1 MKRVLERFA
10 LGRRRGRMGED
21 AAARYLRSEGY
32 RVLERNWR
40 SGRLELDLVCR
51 HGDTLV
57 FVEVKTRGAGSRG
70 TPADGL
76 DRTKMR
82 NLVRAAHLYLAEHE
96 CWDEPCRFDLVAV
109 LETGD
114 GLELDHVPD
123 AFQA

>member
-1 MKRVLERFA
+1 MKRMLERFA
-10 LGRRRGRMGED
+10 LGRRRGQVGED
-21 AAARYLRSEGY
+21 AAARFLRSEGY

-40 SGRLELDLVCR
+40 RGRLELDIVCR
-51 HGDTLV
+51 QGDTLV

-76 DRTKMR
+76 DRAKMR
-82 NLVRAAHLYLAEHE
+82 NLVRAANLYLSEHE

-109 LETGD
+109 LETET
-114 GLELDHVPD
+114 GLELDHIAD